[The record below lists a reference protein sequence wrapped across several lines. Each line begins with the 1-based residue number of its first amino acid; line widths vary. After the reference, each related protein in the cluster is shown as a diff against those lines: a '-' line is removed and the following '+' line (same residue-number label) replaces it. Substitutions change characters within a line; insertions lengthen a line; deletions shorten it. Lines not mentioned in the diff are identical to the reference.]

1 MKFKNIVIL
10 IEEKQFKKVNKNM
23 ENKIVKTFFVL
34 LVIDIISSTMMKKDG
49 SKVVKPDQD
58 QDCIHFL
65 KTYFP

>member
-1 MKFKNIVIL
+1 MQFKNIVIL

-49 SKVVKPDQD
+49 SKEVKTD
-58 QDCIHFL
+58 QDCINFL
-65 KTYFP
+65 KKHFH